1 MLIFSPKSETAGIV
15 ANYQILTSPIIYA
28 QIKIDNHLFND
39 Y

>member
-1 MLIFSPKSETAGIV
+1 MLIFSPESETTGIV
-15 ANYQILTSPIIYA
+15 ANYQILTYLITYA